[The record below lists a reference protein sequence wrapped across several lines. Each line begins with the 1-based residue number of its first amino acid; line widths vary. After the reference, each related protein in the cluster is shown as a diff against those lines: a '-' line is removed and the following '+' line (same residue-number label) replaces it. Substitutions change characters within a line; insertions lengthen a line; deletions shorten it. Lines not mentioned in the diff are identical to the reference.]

1 MQRTRRAERSV
12 QPLPHGHMEG
22 VSVKNLEKPPSGEKQ
37 GELRVSGTWSRISF
51 WLLVSAVCGRAVT
64 EPL

>member
-37 GELRVSGTWSRISF
+37 GELRVSETCSRILF
-51 WLLVSAVCGRAVT
+51 GPFVSSVW
-64 EPL
+64 

>member
-1 MQRTRRAERSV
+1 MQRTRRAEHSV

-37 GELRVSGTWSRISF
+37 GELRASGIWSRILF
-51 WLLVSAVCGRAVT
+51 WPVVSAVW
-64 EPL
+64 